1 MAVGLVDYV
10 HQGTQLC
17 PKPLPGCW
25 VGGTFFGVE
34 IFGCLFVCCFFFE
47 WFFGPFDI
55 CLRDRVNISCLRMA
69 QIGSLMVQVGREI
82 DLVYRCLKIWG
93 C

>member
-1 MAVGLVDYV
+1 MSTRAPSCAPSPCQDAGWVEHFLELRFLVV
-10 HQGTQLC
+10 
-17 PKPLPGCW
+17 
-25 VGGTFFGVE
+25 
-34 IFGCLFVCCFFFE
+34 CLFVFFFFE

-55 CLRDRVNISCLRMA
+55 CLRERVNISCLRMA